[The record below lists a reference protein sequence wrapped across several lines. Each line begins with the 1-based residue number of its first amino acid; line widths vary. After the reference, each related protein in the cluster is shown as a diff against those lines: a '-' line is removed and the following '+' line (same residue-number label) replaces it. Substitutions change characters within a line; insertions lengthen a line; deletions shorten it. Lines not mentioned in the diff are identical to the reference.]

1 MHTQGPWTL
10 RPVTNVP
17 HVTAWVDGPDGAPV
31 ADIKMRQREQS
42 DDNARLI
49 AAAPDLLI
57 ALTTMVMNYEDAYGD
72 EGADAPES
80 VKAAKVAIRK
90 ATSP

>member
-1 MHTQGPWTL
+1 MTNTTL
-10 RPVTNVP
+10 TDLIST
-17 HVTAWVDGPDGAPV
+17 HGLTMSACGVDGPDGAPV
-31 ADIKMRQREQS
+31 ADTKMRQSEQS
-42 DDNARLI
+42 QDNARLI